1 MKVKNNYN
9 ECLTNLACSIRKY
22 FGLEYKHNT
31 LSYIDE
37 ILEKKQPRNVIL
49 FLFDGMGSNILD
61 RNLDKD
67 AFFIK
72 NRYKKITTVFPATTT
87 AATTAIRTGLN
98 PCEHGWIG
106 WNVYLEPIDKIITLY
121 MNREKGKEETCREY
135 FTVKDQLV
143 NDTIADEINR
153 KGEYKGLELFP
164 FKAGNAKVY
173 RDLDEMYTM
182 INYALKEDGKHFI
195 YAYNDEPDHTMH
207 DFGPDSEE
215 AKRLIE
221 TRNRKTE
228 EFCKNLEDTLVI
240 VVADHGHIK
249 VDHIFLK
256 DYPEITKMM
265 ERTTSIE
272 QRAASFKIKEEY
284 MEEFPVLFNKL
295 FGKSFTLYTKKDV
308 MESKLFGDGEPNKLF
323 EPALGDFIAIAE
335 NDNKCLVT
343 DGDEVLVSQH
353 AGYTD
358 DEVYIPLIIVDKCL
372 HNK

>member
-182 INYALKEDGKHFI
+182 INYELKEDGKHFI

>member
-61 RNLDKD
+61 RNLDED

-106 WNVYLEPIDKIITLY
+106 WNVYLEPINKIITLY

-343 DGDEVLVSQH
+343 DGDEKLVSQH

>member
-121 MNREKGKEETCREY
+121 MNREKGKEETYREY

-256 DYPEITKMM
+256 DYPEIMEMM

>member
-121 MNREKGKEETCREY
+121 MNREKGKEETCREF

-256 DYPEITKMM
+256 DYPEIMEMM

-343 DGDEVLVSQH
+343 DSDEVLVSQH

>member
-343 DGDEVLVSQH
+343 DGDEKLVSQH

>member
-1 MKVKNNYN
+1 MIVKNDYN

-22 FGLEYKHNT
+22 FGLDYKHNT
-31 LSYIDE
+31 LSYIDK
-37 ILEKKQPRNVIL
+37 ILEDEKPRNVIL

-67 AFFIK
+67 SFFIK

-98 PCEHGWIG
+98 PCEHGWLG
-106 WNVYLEPIDKIITLY
+106 WNTYLEPIDKIITLY
-121 MNREKGKEETCREY
+121 MNKEKGKDVTCREY
-135 FTVKDQLV
+135 FTVKDKLV

-153 KGEYKGLELFP
+153 KGEYKALELFP

-173 RDLDEMYTM
+173 RDLDEMYYM
-182 INYALKEDGKHFI
+182 INHELKEDGKHFI

-207 DFGPDSEE
+207 DCGPDSEE
-215 AKRLIE
+215 AKMLIE

-228 EFCKNLEDTLVI
+228 EFCNTLEDTLVI
-240 VVADHGHIK
+240 IVADHGHIK

-256 DYPEITKMM
+256 EYPEIMKML

-272 QRAASFKIKEEY
+272 QRACSFKIKKEY
-284 MEEFPVLFNKL
+284 MEEFPRLFNKL
-295 FGKSFTLYTKKDV
+295 FGEYFTLYTKEDV
-308 MESKLFGDGEPNKLF
+308 IESKLFGDGEPNELF
-323 EPALGDFIAIAE
+323 EPALGDFIAIA
-335 NDNKCLVT
+335 DKSNKCLVT

-358 DEVYIPLIIVDKCL
+358 DEVYVPLIIVDKSL

>member
-135 FTVKDQLV
+135 FAVKDQLV

-182 INYALKEDGKHFI
+182 INYELKEDGKHFI

>member
-37 ILEKKQPRNVIL
+37 ILEKKQPRNVVL

-256 DYPEITKMM
+256 DYPEIMEMM

-343 DGDEVLVSQH
+343 DGDEKLVSQH

-358 DEVYIPLIIVDKCL
+358 DEVYVPLIIVDKCL

>member
-256 DYPEITKMM
+256 DYPEIMEMM

>member
-135 FTVKDQLV
+135 FAVKDQLV

>member
-182 INYALKEDGKHFI
+182 INYELKEDGKHFI

-372 HNK
+372 HNE